1 MFNVDLP
8 EFLFVA
14 VLALIIIGPKDLPKV
29 MRVVGRWV
37 ARARATANQFRS
49 GFDDMMREAELAELE
64 QKWQAEN
71 DRIMREFPTSLEPDP
86 LPVASVTPPVAKP
99 KRATKPKKPKT
110 DGA

>member
-14 VLALIIIGPKDLPKV
+14 VLALIVIGPKDLPKV

-37 ARARATANQFRS
+37 SRARATANQFRS

-86 LPVASVTPPVAKP
+86 DPLIEVAPPPKP
-99 KRATKPKKPKT
+99 KRKAKSKAN
-110 DGA
+110 GA